1 MRTETKISGKN
12 LTWPDNRREMSSLLD
27 FIFKCDDFQVI
38 MGHPGKDVHQIFV
51 FVGHATGVGV
61 RI

>member
-1 MRTETKISGKN
+1 
-12 LTWPDNRREMSSLLD
+12 
-27 FIFKCDDFQVI
+27 

-61 RI
+61 RIWEFYKVQFETVELEKIVLVSN